1 MSGRARTRRP
11 THRSAGQNDK
21 HTKRGPRTFMRNVP
35 REAGAELVARASS
48 AARRRGRNDG
58 PAGRVQKNCGNAR
71 LVPSR

>member
-35 REAGAELVARASS
+35 REAGAEPVARASS
-48 AARRRGRNDG
+48 AARRRGRNDR
-58 PAGRVQKNCGNAR
+58 PRAKKLRQCA
-71 LVPSR
+71 SRSV